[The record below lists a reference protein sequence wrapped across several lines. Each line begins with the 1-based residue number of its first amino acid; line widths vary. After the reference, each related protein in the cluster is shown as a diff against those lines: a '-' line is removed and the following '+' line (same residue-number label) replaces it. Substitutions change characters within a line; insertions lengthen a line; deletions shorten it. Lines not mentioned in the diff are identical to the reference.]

1 MTLPRRTF
9 LHLAAGTAALPIV
22 SPVAVLGQ
30 DTITPTSATRI
41 AVVWLR

>member
-1 MTLPRRTF
+1 MTVPRRTF

-30 DTITPTSATRI
+30 GTITPTGATRI